1 MAYAD
6 TMPLALEARDLRLSF
21 GTKPALDGLSLTASP
36 GTVTA
41 LLGPNG
47 AGKTT
52 FIRCCTALLTP
63 DEGSLKIF
71 DHAPGSAEA
80 RARVGLMPQATGAWA
95 AVTPSKLLRYLASLY
110 AHPQPVDELM
120 QVLHIDEFATTA
132 YRRLSGGQQQAVNLA
147 GALVGRPSLVFLD
160 EPTSGLDPR
169 ARHQTW
175 QLIRSVRDAGV
186 AVVLTTH
193 NMTEAEELS
202 DTVTIMHRGRARA
215 SGTVAQ
221 LDAQYGTLENAFL
234 QCTEE
239 EA

>member
-1 MAYAD
+1 MDDFAIETTGLVKVFGDNRAVD
-6 TMPLALEARDLRLSF
+6 GVDLQI
-21 GTKPALDGLSLTASP
+21 AP
-36 GTVTA
+36 GGVYGV
-41 LLGPNG
+41 LGPNG

-71 DHAPGSAEA
+71 GHAPGSAEA
-80 RARVGLMPQATGAWA
+80 RATVGLMPQATGAWA

-110 AHPQPVDELM
+110 AHPQPVDKLM
-120 QVLHIDEFATTA
+120 HLLHIDEFATTA

-147 GALVGRPSLVFLD
+147 GALIGRPSLVFLD

-193 NMTEAEELS
+193 NMAEAEELS

-221 LDAQYGTLENAFL
+221 FDATYGTLENAFL

>member
-36 GTVTA
+36 GTVTG

-52 FIRCCTALLTP
+52 FIRCCTALLQP
-63 DEGSLKIF
+63 DAGSLSVF
-71 DHAPGSAEA
+71 GHAPGSAQA
-80 RARVGLMPQATGAWA
+80 RATVGLMPQATGAWA
-95 AVTPSKLLRYLASLY
+95 ATTPSKLLRYLASLY
-110 AHPQPVDELM
+110 ANPQPVDELM
-120 QVLHIDEFATTA
+120 VLLHIDDYATTP

-147 GALVGRPSLVFLD
+147 GALIGRPSLVFLD
-160 EPTSGLDPR
+160 EPTAGLDPR
-169 ARHQTW
+169 ARKTTW
-175 QLIRSVRDAGV
+175 DLISRIRGCGV
-186 AVVLTTH
+186 AVLLTTH

-202 DTVTIMHRGRARA
+202 DTVSIIHRGRVRAR
-215 SGTVAQ
+215 GTVAELHQ
-221 LDAQYGTLENAFL
+221 RYGSVEHAFL

-239 EA
+239 NA